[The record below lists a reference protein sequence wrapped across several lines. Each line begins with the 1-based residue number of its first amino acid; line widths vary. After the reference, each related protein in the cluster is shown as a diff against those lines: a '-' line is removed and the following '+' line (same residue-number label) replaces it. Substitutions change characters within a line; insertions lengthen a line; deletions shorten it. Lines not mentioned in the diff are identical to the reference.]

1 MTRTPQTARLKS
13 VVEAGAL
20 TPEQRRFVVGLSSSR
35 TQASKIMRVSQTT
48 LEELLNPGGNLRAVT
63 VARARARIEE
73 LQGPR

>member
-1 MTRTPQTARLKS
+1 MRAPQTARLKS
-13 VVEAGAL
+13 VVETGTL

-35 TQASKIMRVSQTT
+35 TQASKIMGVSQTT
-48 LEELLNPGGNLRAVT
+48 LEELLHAGGNLRPET